1 MLING
6 ANLDKKII
14 EIVERETQILND
26 VNSINERYATAI
38 NLKNSEEIIA
48 IERDGKEVEKRLNM
62 HFLEK
67 VMAMTMYMSKN
78 RHFAKN

>member
-26 VNSINERYATAI
+26 VNSINERYATAR
-38 NLKNSEEIIA
+38 NLHNMQEMA
-48 IERDGKEVEKRLNM
+48 NIEKDGKEVERRLNM
-62 HFLEK
+62 HFVEK
-67 VMAMTMYMSKN
+67 IMAMTMFVSKN